1 MDYTGSISYNLSK
14 SLSEL
19 LSPLVGKTEHHVLN
33 SKEFTKEMRDVK
45 LEEDEVLNSH
55 DVVSLFTNVPIP
67 ETMDIIKDR
76 LAGDSTLQERT
87 LLEVADIV
95 ELLKFCMGTTYFLF
109 RGVIYEQVYGTAM
122 GNPVSVV
129 IANLFMEWF
138 EQTALRTAPADIRPR
153 LW

>member
-67 ETMDIIKDR
+67 ETMDLIKDR
-76 LAGDSTLQERT
+76 LVGDSTLQERM
-87 LLEVADIV
+87 LLEVTGIV

>member
-67 ETMDIIKDR
+67 ETMDLIKDR
-76 LAGDSTLQERT
+76 LVGDSTLQERM
-87 LLEVADIV
+87 LLEVTGIV

-109 RGVIYEQVYGTAM
+109 RGVIYEQVYVTAM
-122 GNPVSVV
+122 GSPVSVV

>member
-1 MDYTGSISYNLSK
+1 MS
-14 SLSEL
+14 
-19 LSPLVGKTEHHVLN
+19 
-33 SKEFTKEMRDVK
+33 
-45 LEEDEVLNSH
+45 
-55 DVVSLFTNVPIP
+55 P

-76 LAGDSTLQERT
+76 LVGDSTLQERM
-87 LLEVADIV
+87 LLEVTGIV

>member
-1 MDYTGSISYNLSK
+1 M
-14 SLSEL
+14 
-19 LSPLVGKTEHHVLN
+19 GKTEHHVLN